1 MSTFHGSLP
10 TCCDNPVDGN
20 GVGVAVEGWPW
31 GSLPRAQGADQ
42 VIGFLLLVP
51 DATSMLVSGTA
62 VPSSMFHSKF
72 ETSLA
77 PW

>member
-1 MSTFHGSLP
+1 M
-10 TCCDNPVDGN
+10 
-20 GVGVAVEGWPW
+20 GVGVEGGWPW

-42 VIGFLLLVP
+42 VIGFLLLLVP

-72 ETSLA
+72 ETNLA